1 MLCFHGKSRT
11 MMTPQTVGFRIGDAV
26 EVTSNEEGF
35 VGSYYEATIVGQLTT
50 GDAYV
55 VEYKNLVTDD
65 FSAPLTENVPLVQ
78 IRPQPLQVQSTFF
91 DMYQV
96 VDAFDNDGW
105 WVGQITGEYRNSYY
119 VYFEHYG
126 KRVCYGVGAF
136 SYLPMHS
143 GIHGEIR
150 ISSSYYATRVLFNYE
165 CPEVFAFKDRFLTP
179 IRTISSRSR
188 NTGSGSLET
197 MSNENITMTSLMDIY
212 DDKKVGEFWVVGEIT
227 DIQPDWYF
235 IACANK
241 GCGKK
246 IQEINEQMYCKS
258 CDIQSP
264 DEIIKYK
271 LVIDVLDDEQDGQ
284 LILWDNV
291 CSPLLGFTA
300 SELKGKYSEEGCMPN
315 EIEGLIGKTMKFM
328 IVTREDQFRVCLE
341 TRKMISG
348 NHFPGFCHFTPFVP
362 PSINTKNA
370 PPSTP
375 KTQKENL
382 QRLRPSPEIHLVV
395 AVDLPVAATR
405 AASPESR
412 GLHWTAWRFIPS
424 ICLSLPHELLRRKVG
439 DSTGLLA
446 GSTAALPRFAIIVR
460 RRRCFAQ
467 IRPCVPY
474 SLLL

>member
-1 MLCFHGKSRT
+1 
-11 MMTPQTVGFRIGDAV
+11 MTPQTVVFRIGDAV
-26 EVTSNEEGF
+26 EVTSNDAGF

-50 GDAYV
+50 GDVYV

-65 FSAPLTENVPLVQ
+65 FSAPLTENVPVAQ
-78 IRPQPLQVQSTFF
+78 IRPQPVQVQSTFF

-96 VDAFDNDGW
+96 VDAFDSTMT
-105 WVGQITGEYRNSYY
+105 V
-119 VYFEHYG
+119 G
-126 KRVCYGVGAF
+126 KRVGYGVGAF

-143 GIHGEIR
+143 VIHLIGGVVSIHQPKDIQVKQNSQRLIDFVIEDCMESRLAVTLWDEHVDSVLPYFNGALTDPLIVILQLCR
-150 ISSSYYATRVLFNYE
+150 ARVTDGGISSSYSATRVLFNYE

-235 IACANK
+235 IACASK

-258 CDIQSP
+258 CGIQSP

-328 IVTREDQFRVCLE
+328 IVTREDQFKYKGNAAFTVLRVQSDE
-341 TRKMISG
+341 AKSNFSKR
-348 NHFPGFCHFTPFVP
+348 
-362 PSINTKNA
+362 
-370 PPSTP
+370 
-375 KTQKENL
+375 ENK
-382 QRLRPSPEIHLVV
+382 
-395 AVDLPVAATR
+395 AM
-405 AASPESR
+405 
-412 GLHWTAWRFIPS
+412 
-424 ICLSLPHELLRRKVG
+424 
-439 DSTGLLA
+439 
-446 GSTAALPRFAIIVR
+446 
-460 RRRCFAQ
+460 
-467 IRPCVPY
+467 
-474 SLLL
+474 